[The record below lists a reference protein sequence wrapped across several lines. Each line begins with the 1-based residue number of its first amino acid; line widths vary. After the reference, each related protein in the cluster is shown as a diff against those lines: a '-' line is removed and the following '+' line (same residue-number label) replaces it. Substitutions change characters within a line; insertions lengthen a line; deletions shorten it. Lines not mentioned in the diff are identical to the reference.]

1 MAETVT
7 INGQSYLKRNPL
19 GVLGLTLITLGI
31 YGFYWFYK
39 VNEEIQRYTG
49 DQTISPSRSLLA
61 VIPGFLLIVPPYIAY
76 YNTANHLMQMEQQR
90 GIASQI
96 SPALVVILGLVV
108 WIGMAAYVQEHL
120 NKVWDATLMTTMP
133 TMPAMPAGTPPP
145 PPIAAPPPPPP
156 PAMG

>member
-7 INGQSYLKRNPL
+7 INGQEFLKRNPL

-31 YGFYWFYK
+31 YGFYWYYK

-49 DQTISPSRSLLA
+49 DETISPSRSLLA
-61 VIPGFLLIVPPYIAY
+61 VIPGFLLIVPPFIAY
-76 YNTANHLMQMEQQR
+76 YNTANHIVQMEQQR

-96 SPALVVILGLVV
+96 SPALVVVIALVI

-120 NKVWDATLMTTMP
+120 NRVWDSASMP
-133 TMPAMPAGTPPP
+133 GQAPSAAP
-145 PPIAAPPPPPP
+145 AAPPPPPP
-156 PAMG
+156 PVE

>member
-7 INGQSYLKRNPL
+7 INGQEFLKRNPL

-31 YGFYWFYK
+31 YGFYWYYK

-61 VIPGFLLIVPPYIAY
+61 VIPGFLLIVPPFIAY
-76 YNTANHLMQMEQQR
+76 YNTANHIVQMEQQR

-96 SPALVVILGLVV
+96 SPALVVVIALVI

-120 NKVWDATLMTTMP
+120 NRVWDSASMP
-133 TMPAMPAGTPPP
+133 GQAPSAAP
-145 PPIAAPPPPPP
+145 AAPPPPPP
-156 PAMG
+156 PVE